1 MLTHDELI
9 VIGAHWLYTKMR
21 CSLVLMEPTCI
32 YNHEQPDVF
41 ALKGMTSFSIEA
53 KAHAGDFLRD
63 KKKTWRR
70 RKYIRRMSNY
80 AWFIFDETLG
90 VDLKKVP
97 KNEGVLLVRRTEKRV
112 AIRQVKKPEFLAETN
127 LCGVMNLM
135 VSQYKQ
141 VAMFGRAGNFYN
153 YDILH
158 LEQRVLEK
166 FARDAN
172 RGWIQRKAQKI
183 F

>member
-9 VIGAHWLYTKMR
+9 IIGAHWLHTKMR

-41 ALKGMTSFSIEA
+41 AIKGMNVFSIEA
-53 KAHAGDFLRD
+53 KAHKADFLRD

-70 RKYIRRMSNY
+70 RRYIQRMSNY
-80 AWFIFDETLG
+80 AWFIFDEDLG

-97 KNEGVLLVRRTEKRV
+97 KNEGVLLVKRTAKRIT
-112 AIRQVKKPEFLAETN
+112 IRQAKKPTYLAETN
-127 LCGVMNLM
+127 LYGVLNLM
-135 VSQYKQ
+135 ISQYKQ
-141 VAMFGRAGNFYN
+141 VAMFRRCGNYYN
-153 YDILH
+153 YDTLN
-158 LEQRVLEK
+158 LEQRTLEK

-172 RGWIQRKAQKI
+172 RDWVQHKAKKI